1 VRTFT
6 YSDAKSHKFWNIE
19 LEGKSFTVTYGRIG
33 TKGQTQTKKFPN
45 ADKAQ
50 TEHDK
55 LVKQKLAKGYVET
68 TPTAR
73 TQATPLAETLEA
85 ALVENPDDLAAHA
98 AYADYL
104 QEQGDP
110 RGEFIQVQ
118 LALEDEGKSTAE
130 RKKLQKREKE
140 LLKKHD
146 RGWLGEL
153 APFLLDQEGIPE
165 NLLKDHQ
172 LGEEAPAYAYSFDMR
187 RGWLDRVEGGY
198 ISVAFSRALARA
210 PQARLLSRLILKGD
224 DGERPEDLGEHE
236 DAPDEDYV
244 GLGLGLALF
253 PLLRSRYLGNV
264 RHLQIGEQVEG
275 EEYYSCHMDGH
286 AAVGL
291 VKLMPRLER
300 LELLAHGVDTD
311 QLFGLKT
318 LDNLRIL
325 QVYHVMHYP
334 LQKLAKNPSLGN
346 LTHLFLC
353 PHNAD
358 EGEPILRLDG
368 LKAIVRS
375 MTLTNLTH
383 LRYRMSDAG
392 DGGCREIVKSGILK
406 RLKMLDLHFGCVTDK
421 GARTLAESPDLGE
434 LELLDLSGNCLSAAG
449 IRALEKTGV
458 NLVAEGQWESSG
470 DAEDDYQNYL
480 FQGDIE

>member
-6 YSDAKSHKFWNIE
+6 FSDAKSHKFWNIE

-33 TKGQTQTKKFPN
+33 TKGQTQTKKSPS
-45 ADKAQ
+45 AAKAQ
-50 TEHDK
+50 AEHDK

-140 LLKKHD
+140 LLKKHG
-146 RGWLGEL
+146 REWLGEL
-153 APFLLDQEGIPE
+153 APFLLDQEGIHDYMQMAPWR
-165 NLLKDHQ
+165 
-172 LGEEAPAYAYSFDMR
+172 GEGVPAYAYSFDMR
-187 RGWLDRVEGGY
+187 RGWLDRVEGGH

-224 DGERPEDLGEHE
+224 NGERPEDLGEHE

-244 GLGLGLALF
+244 GVALS

-264 RHLQIGEQVEG
+264 RHLQIGEQVE
-275 EEYYSCHMDGH
+275 EEGYYSYYSCHMDGQ

-318 LDNLRIL
+318 LDNLRVL

-334 LQKLAKNPSLGN
+334 LPKLAKNPSLGN
-346 LTHLFLC
+346 LTHLLLC

-358 EGEPILRLDG
+358 GYEPILRLDG

-375 MTLTNLTH
+375 TTLTSLTH

-392 DGGCREIVKSGILK
+392 DAGCKEIVKSGILK

-421 GARTLAESPDLGE
+421 GARTLADSPDLGE
-434 LELLDLSGNCLSAAG
+434 LELLDLSGHCLSAAG
-449 IRALEKTGV
+449 IRALEETGV
-458 NLVAEGQWESSG
+458 NLVAESQWKSSG
-470 DAEDDYQNYL
+470 NEEEDYQHYL